1 MASERGPAQTEKH
14 AFRGCRAVHREVKKV
29 KVSRIGMERPG
40 IEGNTPVDENL
51 DSSVRYLSKAGHE
64 KPCLN
69 PGRPLSKAKYSVVT
83 DSERVP

>member
-1 MASERGPAQTEKH
+1 MASERGPAQTDKL
-14 AFRGCRAVHREVKKV
+14 ACRGCRAVHCEVKKV
-29 KVSRIGMERPG
+29 EVSRIGMERPG
-40 IEGNTPVDENL
+40 IEGNTPVDENQ